1 MPKFAISVLVLIAPV
16 LTACSPGA
24 APDDVAELPPPVIE
38 GVWRASQVRLEAGPH
53 AGSHSL
59 DVQPS
64 VYIFAGD
71 HYGIAAVDGFAARS
85 FLGADPTTA
94 DIGRAYAPFTGHAGN
109 YINEDEYLSLS
120 PLVAKDP
127 ALMVGGTVLDHQLSW
142 VDGDAWL
149 TSTTPEAGRV
159 MTRLTPV
166 TDEDVQLSPAQQRMQ
181 GAWRRVEKLVDR
193 GPEAGRHLEDIQ
205 PGYYIFMGDKF
216 VGNFVTAFSPRP
228 LAAAEAT
235 DEELGAIFGPYTS
248 FGGNFDIDPQGV
260 LVLWPAVTLNP
271 NNMRG
276 RPFQSIQMEWEGD
289 DVWFVYTGT
298 DGAENRTRLTKVS
311 G

>member
-1 MPKFAISVLVLIAPV
+1 MIKFAPITLVLIAPI
-16 LTACSPGA
+16 LAACSPGA
-24 APDDVAELPPPVIE
+24 APDDAAELPPPVIE
-38 GVWRASQVRLEAGPH
+38 GVWRATQVRHEAGPD

-64 VYIFAGD
+64 VYIFSGG

-85 FLGADPTTA
+85 FLSTDATA
-94 DIGRAYAPFTGHAGN
+94 AETGRAYAPFTGHAGT
-109 YINEDEYLSLS
+109 YTSQSQQLRLS
-120 PLVAKDP
+120 PQVSKDP
-127 ALMVGGTVLDHQLSW
+127 AQMESGAVLDYELSW
-142 VDGDAWL
+142 VEGDAWL
-149 TSTTPEAGRV
+149 TRNTPEAGRV

-166 TDEDVQLSPAQQRMQ
+166 TDQDVQLSAAQQRMQ
-181 GAWRRVEKLVDR
+181 GAWHRVEKIVDR

-228 LAAAEAT
+228 IPPAEAT
-235 DEELGAIFGPYTS
+235 DEELGASFGPYTS
-248 FGGNFDIDPQGV
+248 FGGRFDINADGV
-260 LVLWPAVTLNP
+260 LVFWPAVTLNP

-289 DVWFVYTGT
+289 DVWFVYTST